1 MQKRVDFDL
10 FYIHRW
16 NFWMDCQIIIQ
27 TIINFIRGNQDA
39 Y

>member
-1 MQKRVDFDL
+1 L